1 MQKCLH
7 KLSSSYNN
15 KHTKKRSYDIGCATC
30 SSNGEARM
38 PFPFLSQKE
47 VIEQL
52 IEVATLG

>member
-30 SSNGEARM
+30 SSNGEAGM
-38 PFPFLSQKE
+38 PFQE
-47 VIEQL
+47 VIEQP